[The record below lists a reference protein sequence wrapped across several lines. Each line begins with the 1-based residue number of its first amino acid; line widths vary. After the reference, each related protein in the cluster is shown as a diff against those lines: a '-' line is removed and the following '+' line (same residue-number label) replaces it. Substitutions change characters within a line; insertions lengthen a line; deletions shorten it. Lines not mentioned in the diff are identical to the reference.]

1 MRIEKKGKPTCVLSA
16 PGFREEV
23 ISHSQMDGIPS
34 LPFVVIEYAQHA
46 VPLIPPATTKVF
58 DKMVKAITTPKAE
71 LEKKIPGEVV
81 S

>member
-1 MRIEKKGKPTCVLSA
+1 
-16 PGFREEV
+16 
-23 ISHSQMDGIPS
+23 MDGIPS